1 MISVLKTVYLLQ
13 WELQA
18 VLRLPARW
26 ELNLRKKG
34 NIKVNEKYGNNHPGT
49 LCGR

>member
-1 MISVLKTVYLLQ
+1 MISVLQTVYLLQ

-26 ELNLRKKG
+26 EPNLLKKA
-34 NIKVNEKYGNNHPGT
+34 T
-49 LCGR
+49 LKLTKI